1 MVCCP
6 MHCCLLLVKEYKY
19 LGPVFDD
26 KLTFEANTDIIRGK
40 ALQCILR
47 NLTTFRVF
55 PCLLRNFV
63 QLFYYIC
70 LKFFH
75 YLLVWESECKTTG
88 VS

>member
-26 KLTFEANTDIIRGK
+26 KLTFEASTDIIRGK

-47 NLTTFRVF
+47 KLTTFRMDVSFKKFCTTVLLNLSQVF
-55 PCLLRNFV
+55 SLSV
-63 QLFYYIC
+63 GMGI
-70 LKFFH
+70 
-75 YLLVWESECKTTG
+75 
-88 VS
+88 